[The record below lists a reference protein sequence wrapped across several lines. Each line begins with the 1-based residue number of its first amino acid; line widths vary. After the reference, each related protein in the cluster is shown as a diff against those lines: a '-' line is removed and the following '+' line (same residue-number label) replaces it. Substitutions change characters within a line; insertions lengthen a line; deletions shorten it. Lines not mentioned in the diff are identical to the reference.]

1 MEFTDDF
8 YFGIVSAPS
17 VTGRCHSNG
26 MEASRRSLILL
37 ALSDDQYATI
47 VEIAG
52 RTGSAPM
59 DVFIVCMESGSQ
71 RKWSKSD

>member
-1 MEFTDDF
+1 MSDNVI
-8 YFGIVSAPS
+8 GC
-17 VTGRCHSNG
+17 CHSNE
-26 MEASRRSLILL
+26 MESDTRSRILF
-37 ALSDDQYATI
+37 ALSDDQYAAI

>member
-1 MEFTDDF
+1 MESDT
-8 YFGIVSAPS
+8 
-17 VTGRCHSNG
+17 R
-26 MEASRRSLILL
+26 SRILF
-37 ALSDDQYATI
+37 ALSDDQYAAI

-71 RKWSKSD
+71 RKWSKSG

>member
-1 MEFTDDF
+1 
-8 YFGIVSAPS
+8 
-17 VTGRCHSNG
+17 